1 MDREDYLAVI
11 NEFDA
16 LWASPRAYVYRD
28 RMNELF
34 ATIQSFERQ
43 FMQETEVSNTSR
55 QNRSL

>member
-1 MDREDYLAVI
+1 MNREDYLAVI

-16 LWASPRAYVYRD
+16 LWASPRADVCSD

-43 FMQETEVSNTSR
+43 FIQEAEVPNTPGRNTSF
-55 QNRSL
+55 